1 MLLNLTANILKFFML
16 VIGGVILSIMLSII
30 FGALGTI
37 ISFLPFIW
45 DVLWRTAIVIIC
57 LTFVTVLWE
66 GLK

>member
-45 DVLWRTAIVIIC
+45 DVLWRTVIVLIC

>member
-1 MLLNLTANILKFFML
+1 MFGFTSKIIKCFLLFLF
-16 VIGGVILSIMLSII
+16 GVAITITLSTI

-45 DVLWRTAIVIIC
+45 DVLWRTVIVLIC